1 MSSLDSTKPCVG
13 CGRFVMD
20 EIACPDRV
28 LNGEYL
34 CVDCCAITDYL
45 LLEDPIDAHC
55 GAEHHEIVS
64 FDPEEWQAIAKRHG
78 KSRDLSAREA
88 FNDAMVEEW
97 LLELYTAYPDFVGDG
112 LPDVHNVS
120 LTLWDTPGSYGGQR
134 DLLGDVMTNYG
145 DMRDAQT
152 ANIMKYL
159 SKNKINNKDWLATR
173 INDRDLVSFSPT
185 IINRRP
191 I

>member
-1 MSSLDSTKPCVG
+1 
-13 CGRFVMD
+13 MD

-97 LLELYTAYPDFVGDG
+97 LLEIYTAYPDFVGDG

-120 LTLWDTPGSYGGQR
+120 ATLWDIPGSYGGQR
-134 DLLGDVMTNYG
+134 DLLGDVMTNYD
-145 DMRDAQT
+145 DMRNAQT